1 MRTFKAPIGN
11 DFTTVGPEEP
21 EADVVKGF
29 VDTHVAGRRSS
40 MISRKDVAAE
50 RKRDDNEHQHFG
62 VVLDGLKDDQ
72 FTLNKGQPIA
82 ADIIAVGL
90 MKRGDISFRE
100 GGMCG
105 QLLQQKFGVSILIV
119 RCEPVKRRRNRTR

>member
-90 MKRGDISFRE
+90 MKRVDIGVRE
-100 GGMCG
+100 GGMRG
-105 QLLQQKFGVSILIV
+105 QSLQQKFGVRILII
-119 RCEPVKRRRNRTR
+119 